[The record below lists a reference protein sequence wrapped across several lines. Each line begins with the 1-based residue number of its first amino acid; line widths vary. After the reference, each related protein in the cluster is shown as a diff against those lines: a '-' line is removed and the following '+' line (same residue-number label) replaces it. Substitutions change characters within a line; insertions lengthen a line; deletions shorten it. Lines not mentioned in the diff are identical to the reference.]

1 MSEEKLQEVGVITHY
16 FPKISVAVIKLKAPV
31 QVGDTIRIV
40 GATTDFEQPIKSMEV
55 EHKKIEKANA
65 GDSIGLKVE
74 ERVREKDIV
83 YKKLT

>member
-1 MSEEKLQEVGVITHY
+1 MSEEKLQEVGVIAHY
-16 FPKISVAVIKLKAPV
+16 FPKISVAVIELKGAV
-31 QVGDTIRIV
+31 QVGDIIQIV
-40 GATTDFEQPIKSMEV
+40 GATTNFEQPITSIEV

-83 YKKLT
+83 YKKLA